1 MNWQPHQDA
10 LARLAALLPAGVSG
24 RLLCAADAD
33 TLAGLR
39 FEVVSRQLADPN
51 CYRLEAESP
60 DFPASHLGQAG
71 PGEKG
76 VIAGLFDTTGVLI
89 GYAALTLP
97 GPGEPSRADLLNLPS
112 AQRSLVAYLASA
124 MVRADWQKHGLHHA
138 LVEWRLILA
147 GALGRRHAVSAVWPG
162 NHQSWGH
169 LVAHGLRG
177 KKLARV
183 EKGLLRL
190 VVHRDLLAPPPLPDP
205 LSLRLIPLA
214 LLADQMVLFDEG
226 YWLWRRL
233 RPPDHI
239 LAELARPLPEEG
251 QT

>member
-1 MNWQPHQDA
+1 MSWQ
-10 LARLAALLPAGVSG
+10 LPEEAISQLVASLPVGVSG
-24 RLLCAADAD
+24 RLLSTAD
-33 TLAGLR
+33 TPALARLR
-39 FEVVSRQLADPN
+39 LEVVSRQLADPN

-71 PGEKG
+71 TGEKG
-76 VIAGLFDTTGVLI
+76 LIAGLFDDAGVLI
-89 GYAALTLP
+89 GYGALTLP
-97 GPGEPSRADLLNLPS
+97 GPGEPTRADLLDLPS

-124 MVRADWQKHGLHHA
+124 MVRADWQHHGLHHA
-138 LVEWRLILA
+138 LVEWRLELA

-169 LVAHGLRG
+169 LLAHGLRG

-190 VVHRDLLAPPPLPDP
+190 VVHRDLAVPPPLPDP

-214 LLADQMVLFDEG
+214 LLPDQMVLFEEG

-233 RPPDHI
+233 RRPDHI
-239 LAELARPLPEEG
+239 LAEFAQPRPEEG
-251 QT
+251 KS

>member
-1 MNWQPHQDA
+1 MSWQLHQDA
-10 LARLAALLPAGVSG
+10 LFRLAAFLPAGVSG
-24 RLLCAADAD
+24 RLLSSADAEV
-33 TLAGLR
+33 LAGLR
-39 FEVVSRQLADPN
+39 LEVVTRQLADPN

-60 DFPASHLGQAG
+60 DFPASHLGEAG

-76 VIAGLFDTTGVLI
+76 VIAGLFDPARVLI

-97 GPGEPSRADLLNLPS
+97 RPGESSRADLLDLP
-112 AQRSLVAYLASA
+112 ADQRHLVAYLASA

-233 RPPDHI
+233 RRPDHI

>member
-1 MNWQPHQDA
+1 MSWQLHQDA
-10 LARLAALLPAGVSG
+10 LFRLAAFLPAGVSG
-24 RLLCAADAD
+24 RLLSSADAEV
-33 TLAGLR
+33 LAGLR
-39 FEVVSRQLADPN
+39 LEVVTRQLADPN

-60 DFPASHLGQAG
+60 DFPASHLGEAG

-76 VIAGLFDTTGVLI
+76 VIAGLFDPARVLI

-97 GPGEPSRADLLNLPS
+97 RPGEPSRADLLDLPA
-112 AQRSLVAYLASA
+112 AQRHLVAYLASA
-124 MVRADWQKHGLHHA
+124 MVRADWQNHGLHHA
-138 LVEWRLILA
+138 LVEWRLDLA

-183 EKGLLRL
+183 EQGCCAWCSIAIWR
-190 VVHRDLLAPPPLPDP
+190 RPRPCRTPGP
-205 LSLRLIPLA
+205 SRLIPLA
-214 LLADQMVLFDEG
+214 LLADQMALFDEG

-233 RPPDHI
+233 RRPEGI
-239 LAELARPLPEEG
+239 QAEFARPLPRG
-251 QT
+251 G